1 MRLENWYI
9 SNPDENQ
16 RSIINLPA
24 NYNLVVS
31 GPPGSGKTNIALY
44 RANELH
50 DKDYAICVR
59 THMMKKVI
67 RHGMIQLGLDPDRVM
82 YSWSFENRGPDVSG
96 DLYCQY
102 KMIGTTTKERYP
114 LDQKLFLVKDKKV
127 LVFESFVKERDS
139 GKKDKLVVWVDHDDL
154 VDYSIYKAFGR
165 RKNSYILTDESMDES
180 SLNNENYM
188 QLDSSYLYR
197 EQEKYDYIIIDEG
210 QDFQDNWYR
219 KIIDSKLN
227 KGLAILGDSD
237 QNILSKGR
245 GCDLIGLARELSYPL
260 MYLKHNYRVPKSI
273 AKVAAELIDST
284 SAKSLILD
292 SLKNEGLS
300 DYPHFDK
307 PLLLKC
313 SSEEEELQ
321 FIIDSIRQ
329 EELEDVLILVSNEV
343 ELKKVHR
350 FFASN
355 GQSTQ
360 VRFKGYLDNS
370 SGLFKRIDTID
381 FRNIDVPAIMTIID
395 SKGSEYENVF
405 IPFLGGK
412 NIIRGNSAYVAF
424 TRCGG
429 KLILTYSQKEPSF
442 LKEINEEYIE
452 LKTYEEVN
460 R

>member
-1 MRLENWYI
+1 MRLENWFI

-16 RSIINLPA
+16 RAIINLPA
-24 NYNLVVS
+24 DVNLVVS

-50 DKDYAICVR
+50 DKDYVVCVR

-96 DLYCQY
+96 DLYCHY
-102 KMIGTTTKERYP
+102 KIDTNTNERYP
-114 LDQKLFLVKDKKV
+114 LGQKLFLVKDKKV
-127 LVFESFVKERDS
+127 LVFESFIKQQDTDN
-139 GKKDKLVVWVDHDDL
+139 KDKLVVWVDHDDY
-154 VDYSIYKAFGR
+154 VHYSIYKEFGR
-165 RKNSYILTDESMDES
+165 RKKCYVLTDESIDES
-180 SLNNENYM
+180 SINNKDFM

-197 EQEKYDYIIIDEG
+197 KQEKYDYIIIDEG

-219 KIIDSKLN
+219 EIISSKLN

-237 QNILSKGR
+237 QKIVSKGK
-245 GCDLIGLARELSYPL
+245 GSDLIALALELSYPL

-284 SAKSLILD
+284 SAKGLIKD

-329 EELEDVLILVSNEV
+329 EELEDVLILVSNEI

-370 SGLFKRIDTID
+370 PGLFKRIDTID

-412 NIIRGNSAYVAF
+412 NIIQGNSAYVAF

-429 KLILTYSQKEPSF
+429 KLILTCSQKEPSF
-442 LKEINEEYIE
+442 LNEVNEEFIE

-460 R
+460 K